1 MENEILQAIKHI
13 KDISRKKVTLG
24 KIEAFTKKN
33 NIEVST
39 DELNNIIENMV
50 TNGIIIKKGENKHAS
65 FSYPEQSEVS
75 EEVADITEISQRKET
90 KEDLEQGFEETQIIS
105 EEDTSQKSAVHQTME
120 NKDTENVSVLKKEI
134 DSLKLFQ
141 ETVEKK
147 LFDLEKIVV
156 SQQRN
161 SGDSTFYNNEP
172 GDKNDGKSDFIFNLL
187 KNRIISLEN
196 EISRK
201 DAIIDHLTK
210 QLFSSNNMSHA
221 NKKVFKTNEVNNDK
235 DAPLYDKSSAQDNI
249 KKKVVITGDSMLNG
263 INERGL
269 SKHQKVKV
277 KNFSGGT
284 GKKIVEELDALVAD
298 KPDCLIVHAGTN
310 DITNGINS
318 LNCAKKIIKKV
329 KQISP
334 NTKVVFLGLITRK
347 DKKDLDKKAV
357 EVNSRL
363 KNLSAQKID
372 FMDNT
377 NINEEH
383 VGNKKLHLNKRGN
396 TVLANNLLKY
406 LRSAF

>member
-33 NIEVST
+33 NIKVST

-50 TNGIIIKKGENKHAS
+50 TNSIIIKKGENKHAS

-75 EEVADITEISQRKET
+75 EVADITE
-90 KEDLEQGFEETQIIS
+90 EDFEQGFEGIQIIP
-105 EEDTSQKSAVHQTME
+105 EEDTSQKYVHQTMV

-141 ETVEKK
+141 QTVEKK

-172 GDKNDGKSDFIFNLL
+172 GDKNHGKSNFIFNLL

-201 DAIIDHLTK
+201 DAIIDHLAK

-235 DAPLYDKSSAQDNI
+235 DAPLYNKTSAQDNI
-249 KKKVVITGDSMLNG
+249 KKKVVISGDSMLNG
-263 INERGL
+263 INE
-269 SKHQKVKV
+269 
-277 KNFSGGT
+277 
-284 GKKIVEELDALVAD
+284 
-298 KPDCLIVHAGTN
+298 
-310 DITNGINS
+310 
-318 LNCAKKIIKKV
+318 
-329 KQISP
+329 
-334 NTKVVFLGLITRK
+334 
-347 DKKDLDKKAV
+347 
-357 EVNSRL
+357 
-363 KNLSAQKID
+363 
-372 FMDNT
+372 
-377 NINEEH
+377 
-383 VGNKKLHLNKRGN
+383 
-396 TVLANNLLKY
+396 
-406 LRSAF
+406 

>member
-1 MENEILQAIKHI
+1 
-13 KDISRKKVTLG
+13 
-24 KIEAFTKKN
+24 
-33 NIEVST
+33 
-39 DELNNIIENMV
+39 
-50 TNGIIIKKGENKHAS
+50 
-65 FSYPEQSEVS
+65 
-75 EEVADITEISQRKET
+75 
-90 KEDLEQGFEETQIIS
+90 
-105 EEDTSQKSAVHQTME
+105 ME
-120 NKDTENVSVLKKEI
+120 NKDTENISVLIKEI

-201 DAIIDHLTK
+201 DAIIDHLAK

-235 DAPLYDKSSAQDNI
+235 DAPLYDKSNAQDNV

-277 KNFSGGT
+277 KNFSGGS
-284 GKKIVEELDALVAD
+284 GEKIVEELDALVAD

-318 LNCAKKIIKKV
+318 LNCK
-329 KQISP
+329 
-334 NTKVVFLGLITRK
+334 
-347 DKKDLDKKAV
+347 
-357 EVNSRL
+357 
-363 KNLSAQKID
+363 
-372 FMDNT
+372 
-377 NINEEH
+377 
-383 VGNKKLHLNKRGN
+383 KKLLKKLNKYRQIQ
-396 TVLANNLLKY
+396 
-406 LRSAF
+406 R

>member
-1 MENEILQAIKHI
+1 
-13 KDISRKKVTLG
+13 
-24 KIEAFTKKN
+24 
-33 NIEVST
+33 
-39 DELNNIIENMV
+39 
-50 TNGIIIKKGENKHAS
+50 
-65 FSYPEQSEVS
+65 
-75 EEVADITEISQRKET
+75 
-90 KEDLEQGFEETQIIS
+90 
-105 EEDTSQKSAVHQTME
+105 
-120 NKDTENVSVLKKEI
+120 
-134 DSLKLFQ
+134 
-141 ETVEKK
+141 
-147 LFDLEKIVV
+147 
-156 SQQRN
+156 
-161 SGDSTFYNNEP
+161 
-172 GDKNDGKSDFIFNLL
+172 
-187 KNRIISLEN
+187 
-196 EISRK
+196 
-201 DAIIDHLTK
+201 
-210 QLFSSNNMSHA
+210 MSHA

-277 KNFSGGT
+277 KNFSGGM
-284 GKKIVEELDALVAD
+284 GEKIVEELDALVAD